1 MEVYYKIEWYTSLN
15 LILKIK
21 NPWLKTWFNTT
32 KTQLQTSSSPYS
44 VEIEQHQ
51 KTSDNTRKQVT
62 HKKRT
67 YKNNKG
73 KIAWHIWEA
82 EYLAK

>member
-51 KTSDNTRKQVT
+51 RTSDNTRKQVT

>member
-51 KTSDNTRKQVT
+51 KTSDKTRKQVT
-62 HKKRT
+62 QKRT

-82 EYLAK
+82 EWLAK

>member
-1 MEVYYKIEWYTSLN
+1 MEVYYKIEYTSLN

-21 NPWLKTWFNTT
+21 NPWLKTWLNIT
-32 KTQLQTSSSPYS
+32 KTQIQTSSSPYS
-44 VEIEQHQ
+44 VETEQHQ
-51 KTSDNTRKQVT
+51 KTSDKTRKQVT
-62 HKKRT
+62 QKRT

-82 EYLAK
+82 EWLAK

>member
-1 MEVYYKIEWYTSLN
+1 MEVYYKIEYTSLN

-21 NPWLKTWFNTT
+21 NPWLNIT
-32 KTQLQTSSSPYS
+32 KTQIQTSSSPYS

-51 KTSDNTRKQVT
+51 KTSDKTRKQVT
-62 HKKRT
+62 QKRT

-82 EYLAK
+82 EWLAK